1 MITLHQGFAP
11 RAGGQGIWIALCLTV
26 LVLALAG
33 SVRVLQTQERLLE
46 PRRAQESPPQAAA
59 VMPGENRSDSSC
71 ADLLGQDSA
80 GWTAGQTAV
89 PAVFVVQ
96 PGTEAMSIWLGQEEH
111 GTGSS
116 DSSYSSVWQEV
127 SLPAHA
133 TSLTLTWSWR
143 LQTSEEPA
151 AAPSAVSDRQQALLL
166 DAEGE
171 LLEVMHS
178 ARTQATRVAEQ
189 RHDLSPYAGDTV
201 RIYFNA
207 YNDGNSQPTSL
218 RLDHWALMSCQ
229 AAAAPPGIAE
239 EAMNARSVPPEFA
252 GWGPAAQGF
261 SLWALS
267 ILAFVALAGVGL
279 AENAR
284 SRTHSRR

>member
-1 MITLHQGFAP
+1 MITLHQGFEP
-11 RAGGQGIWIALCLTV
+11 RAGGQGIWVALCLIV
-26 LVLALAG
+26 LVIALAG
-33 SVRVLQTQERLLE
+33 SARVLQTQEGIFGS
-46 PRRAQESPPQAAA
+46 RRAQKAPPQAAA
-59 VMPGENRSDSSC
+59 VMPGGDRGDQSC
-71 ADLLGQDSA
+71 EDLLGRDSA

-96 PGTEAMSIWLGQEEH
+96 PGTEATSIWLGQEDP

-116 DSSYSSVWQEV
+116 GSSYSSVWQDV
-127 SLPAHA
+127 SLPARA
-133 TSLTLTWSWR
+133 TSLTLTWSWW

-151 AAPSAVSDRQQALLL
+151 AAPSSVSDRQQALLL
-166 DAEGE
+166 DDEGE

-189 RHDLSPYAGDTV
+189 RHDLSPHAGETV

-207 YNDGNSQPTSL
+207 YNDGNSQPTAL
-218 RLDHWALMSCQ
+218 RLDRWALVSCQ
-229 AAAAPPGIAE
+229 AAVAPTGTAE
-239 EAMNARSVPPEFA
+239 PMNARSAPPRAFS

-261 SLWALS
+261 SIWALS

-284 SRTHSRR
+284 SRTNSRR